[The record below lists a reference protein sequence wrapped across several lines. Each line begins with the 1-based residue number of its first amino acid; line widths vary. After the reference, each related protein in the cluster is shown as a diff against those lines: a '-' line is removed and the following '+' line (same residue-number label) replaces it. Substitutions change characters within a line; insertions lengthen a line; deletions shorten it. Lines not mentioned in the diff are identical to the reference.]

1 VTFLLCLISLAI
13 INGDLRTH
21 IISNRSLFFL
31 TIPLTSLFES
41 VPLRSALVASLF
53 LSLLAVVTKIGGGDV
68 KLLLL
73 LIWTS
78 SPQLFSFEYW
88 RLFLAVALVLLL
100 IFGLRSDRQEPDIPM
115 APAILLPLVAIHLG
129 I

>member
-1 VTFLLCLISLAI
+1 M
-13 INGDLRTH
+13 
-21 IISNRSLFFL
+21 
-31 TIPLTSLFES
+31 
-41 VPLRSALVASLF
+41 ASLF